1 MVGVKIL
8 MGFTGII
15 ALIIILSFSSAFLQ
29 EHHDHITNEKVSPT
43 KEDIVIGS
51 TGFILAGF
59 LIYLLIK
66 LIFMN

>member
-1 MVGVKIL
+1 MIAVKIL

-15 ALIIILSFSSAFLQ
+15 ALIVIFSFSSAFLQ
-29 EHHDHITNEKVSPT
+29 EHYDHVTNEKVSPT

-66 LIFMN
+66 FIFVN